1 MEEVITLIK
10 QLTAVIEGLQAV
22 IKQHN
27 TMFLDVY
34 ERSCDM
40 EGRVAKLER
49 EAESEM
55 KP

>member
-27 TMFLDVY
+27 KMFLDVY
-34 ERSCDM
+34 E
-40 EGRVAKLER
+40 RVAKLER